1 MLTKLLSR
9 ETCADCQLC
18 CVFDRYDIWETPV
31 LSAEIRESAAALL
44 PDAEFIRKGE
54 ESYLFRIRELDHE
67 DLFGCPLLDPTSG
80 CMLGEE
86 KPFDCQIWPFRIMEL
101 GGRQAITIAPICE
114 AMTAQPIGTLLA
126 FLRDGLADTIFD
138 YAAQHPD
145 VIKPYDSMYP
155 ILLWKNEGDQEN

>member
-31 LSAEIRESAAALL
+31 LSPEIREKAAALL

-67 DLFGCPLLDPTSG
+67 DLFACPLLDQSIG

-101 GGRQAITIAPICE
+101 DGRQAITIAPICQ
-114 AMTAQPIGTLLA
+114 AMTALSIGTLLD
-126 FLRDGLADTIFD
+126 FLRESLAETIFS
-138 YAAQHPD
+138 YAQQHPD
-145 VIKPYDSMYP
+145 VIKPYDTMYP
-155 ILLWKNEGDQEN
+155 ILLWKNEQNQEN

>member
-31 LSAEIRESAAALL
+31 LSPEIREKAAALL

-67 DLFGCPLLDPTSG
+67 DLFACPLLDQSTG

-101 GGRQAITIAPICE
+101 DGRQTITIAPICQ
-114 AMTAQPIGTLLA
+114 AMTALSIGTLLD
-126 FLRDGLADTIFD
+126 FLRESLAETIFS
-138 YAAQHPD
+138 YAQQHPD
-145 VIKPYDSMYP
+145 VIKPYDTMYP
-155 ILLWKNEGDQEN
+155 ILLWKNEQNQEN